1 MFVLGGTGNHRPSF
15 RVYWLCVMGV
25 WVLLIAHINVE
36 SALRLRDLVLHVLL
50 RLLQLLLNVQVLR
63 ARGKVSSALVLAN
76 HALPFELRDADHI
89 NSILLGHLLR
99 ECFIIRAALV
109 MFVLLF
115 ALLDTSLLSASD
127 RASDGESREQLVH
140 AAFLCAHHIVQM
152 ILHLVILLLP
162 VALDGLLVE
171 C

>member
-1 MFVLGGTGNHRPSF
+1 M
-15 RVYWLCVMGV
+15 
-25 WVLLIAHINVE
+25 E

-89 NSILLGHLLR
+89 YSILLGHLLR
-99 ECFIIRAALV
+99 ECFIIRAARV

-127 RASDGESREQLVH
+127 
-140 AAFLCAHHIVQM
+140 
-152 ILHLVILLLP
+152 
-162 VALDGLLVE
+162 
-171 C
+171 